1 AKDLYAVVG
10 PVAHIHIAL
19 RIDGHISGTVQ
30 LALAGAITAAKLY
43 QEITLW
49 GELLHPVVLMVG
61 DVHITLV
68 VYRNTPGGIELPRGA
83 AEATPGA
90 EEFAVFGDLLYTVVA
105 AINDIQDVLLVDSN
119 PRGAI
124 ELTVT
129 APSRAPVAQIV
140 AVLIEDGDA
149 VEPLVGNVHVFLA
162 IEGYAGGPDHFPRT
176 IASTGEIAYYV
187 LRFRLRWNNQFS
199 YARSQLGLVP
209 GHVLHLL
216 PAAVDGID
224 GIALTCS

>member
-1 AKDLYAVVG
+1 GVGEAPFALQAAHFATPFHGVWTGCQRLLGRFGEFLGITDQAGDKRTIGAKDLYAVVG

-19 RIDGHISGTVQ
+19 RIDGHISRTVQ

-124 ELTVT
+124 
-129 APSRAPVAQIV
+129 
-140 AVLIEDGDA
+140 
-149 VEPLVGNVHVFLA
+149 
-162 IEGYAGGPDHFPRT
+162 
-176 IASTGEIAYYV
+176 
-187 LRFRLRWNNQFS
+187 
-199 YARSQLGLVP
+199 
-209 GHVLHLL
+209 
-216 PAAVDGID
+216 
-224 GIALTCS
+224 